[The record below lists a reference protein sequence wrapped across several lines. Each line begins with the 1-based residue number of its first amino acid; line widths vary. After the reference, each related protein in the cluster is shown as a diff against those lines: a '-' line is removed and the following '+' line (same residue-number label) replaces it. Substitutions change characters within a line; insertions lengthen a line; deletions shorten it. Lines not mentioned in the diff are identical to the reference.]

1 MTLLNVA
8 ISPVIEMPQGLRSST
23 QSLKS
28 SSNSCLKFFVKINY
42 AREKK
47 CSRGSSAVCRLL
59 YLYMKQAKAIRP
71 LTFYFQNSFLII
83 KLFPINGI
91 NL

>member
-42 AREKK
+42 AREKNAL
-47 CSRGSSAVCRLL
+47 GSSAVCRLL

-71 LTFYFQNSFLII
+71 LTFYFQNSFLIM
-83 KLFPINGI
+83 KLFLINGI